1 MRLNLCSM
9 LTKILLLIVV
19 VLFAWFGWRWVKRV
33 QTIGRQKLGQKP
45 DGEAGESLRG
55 ADQSAGQPAG
65 PRRVAAEDL
74 EKCPECG
81 VFVAPR
87 AAQRCGRPGCPYD

>member
-1 MRLNLCSM
+1 M
-9 LTKILLLIVV
+9 LMKILLLIVV

-33 QTIGRQKLGQKP
+33 QTIGRQKLGAKTGEKL
-45 DGEAGESLRG
+45 DGEQGDSLRG
-55 ADQSAGQPAG
+55 ADAPAR
-65 PRRVAAEDL
+65 PSRVAAEDM

-87 AAQRCGRPGCPYD
+87 AARRCGRPGCPYD

>member
-1 MRLNLCSM
+1 M

-33 QTIGRQKLGQKP
+33 QTIGRQKLGVKP
-45 DGEAGESLRG
+45 GEKLDREQGESLRG
-55 ADQSAGQPAG
+55 GDASARPSAG
-65 PRRVAAEDL
+65 AEDM
-74 EKCPECG
+74 EKCVECG

-87 AAQRCGRPGCPYD
+87 SARRCGRPGCPYD

>member
-1 MRLNLCSM
+1 M

-19 VLFAWFGWRWVKRV
+19 VLFAWFGWRWIKRV
-33 QTIGRQKLGQKP
+33 QTIGRQKLGAKTGEKL
-45 DGEAGESLRG
+45 DGEQGDSLRG
-55 ADQSAGQPAG
+55 PDAPA
-65 PRRVAAEDL
+65 RSSRVAAEDM

-87 AAQRCGRPGCPYD
+87 AARRCGRPGCPYD

>member
-1 MRLNLCSM
+1 M
-9 LTKILLLIVV
+9 LMKILLLIVV
-19 VLFAWFGWRWVKRV
+19 MLFAWFGWRWVKRV

-45 DGEAGESLRG
+45 GRKLDDERGESPRD
-55 ADQSAGQPAG
+55 ADPPAPSG
-65 PRRVAAEDL
+65 SRRVAAEDL

>member
-1 MRLNLCSM
+1 M

-33 QTIGRQKLGQKP
+33 QTIGRQKLGVKTGEKL
-45 DGEAGESLRG
+45 DGEQGDSLRG
-55 ADQSAGQPAG
+55 AGAP
-65 PRRVAAEDL
+65 PRPSRDAAEDM

>member
-1 MRLNLCSM
+1 M

-33 QTIGRQKLGQKP
+33 QTIGRQKLGPKLGQKP
-45 DGEAGESLRG
+45 EAEPDAS
-55 ADQSAGQPAG
+55 

>member
-1 MRLNLCSM
+1 M
-9 LTKILLLIVV
+9 LTKIALLIAV

-33 QTIGRQKLGQKP
+33 QTIARKRLEGEP
-45 DGEAGESLRG
+45 DAGSRRPEDDSR
-55 ADQSAGQPAG
+55 
-65 PRRVAAEDL
+65 PRRVSAEDM

-87 AAQRCGRPGCPYD
+87 SAGRCGRPGCPYG